1 MTKQTPGHPASPI
14 TQATSLLDF
23 FRDEFQL
30 ACDEL
35 GLETSQETEAY
46 LVHLLDGYTRVV
58 PENQQEL
65 GFGRPAAFMLGDAV
79 HGAPGARIEAYRKL
93 GDACL
98 YNCGFFDA
106 RLTRRS
112 VSSSYYEAMGRNA
125 YDHVHG
131 LMRVQGGAI
140 QRNPF
145 AQIFAELS
153 NKFSGVVRAF
163 KKLGGRTAP
172 DDELRELVERFERGE
187 VVDFAPLFTKK

>member
-1 MTKQTPGHPASPI
+1 MAS
-14 TQATSLLDF
+14 SLCSP
-23 FRDEFQL
+23 E
-30 ACDEL
+30 
-35 GLETSQETEAY
+35 
-46 LVHLLDGYTRVV
+46 YTRVSRS
-58 PENQQEL
+58 
-65 GFGRPAAFMLGDAV
+65 FCFPAVATAV
-79 HGAPGARIEAYRKL
+79 
-93 GDACL
+93 ACAASTL
-98 YNCGFFDA
+98 
-106 RLTRRS
+106 RSTRRS

-131 LMRVQGGAI
+131 LMRMQGGAI